1 MLQSWLRT
9 FLGLLVIVLSLY
21 YCVFVLR
28 QVEVINFIFHA
39 PSFVLVCGLLF
50 GISLMTVDFGDYL
63 RFVKFIFTYSDTQDR
78 KRLNN
83 VEENAEKM
91 LDIFNSEGV
100 KGLRSFIQNSHL
112 PRVWGIVLTKLEI
125 KVPIQDI
132 QQILEFRIRRA
143 TSKLDQDIATMR
155 LLAATAPAVGMFG
168 SVLGLI
174 YLLADL
180 KDFSSL
186 GANMSLALL
195 TTLYGI
201 FVFVPIVRK
210 LETRRYVAIKSH
222 MNLSYWLEALEAR
235 KPSFYLKSDFSK
247 IEENQ

>member
-1 MLQSWLRT
+1 
-9 FLGLLVIVLSLY
+9 
-21 YCVFVLR
+21 
-28 QVEVINFIFHA
+28 
-39 PSFVLVCGLLF
+39 
-50 GISLMTVDFGDYL
+50 
-63 RFVKFIFTYSDTQDR
+63 
-78 KRLNN
+78 
-83 VEENAEKM
+83 VEENSEKM
-91 LDIFNSEGV
+91 LDIFNSEGAG
-100 KGLRSFIQNSHL
+100 GLRTFIQGSNL
-112 PRVWGIVLTKLEI
+112 PRVWGVVMTKLEI

-132 QQILEFRIRRA
+132 QQILEFRIRKA
-143 TSKLDQDIATMR
+143 TSRLDQDIATMR
-155 LLAATAPAVGMFG
+155 LLASTAPAVGMFG

-201 FVFVPIVRK
+201 FVGNIVFIPIVRK
-210 LETRRYVAIKSH
+210 LETRRYVAIKNH

-247 IEENQ
+247 IEEKK